1 MTDLSGILQGAE
13 GDGVQWAVETPG
25 ELNVNLV
32 HLEAGHAVG
41 EHVNDEV
48 DVVIVVLAGQ
58 GWLTIDGER
67 TDLAA
72 HVVAYVPRHTR
83 RGVHAGAGHGL
94 DYLSIHRRRAPL
106 GIKPGGR
113 AGRAA
118 ETTEP
123 HELGGDPACW
133 AHLFDDDTDDTDD
146 SADSAD
152 SDDTDGAD
160 GTGDGDS
167 ADTTG

>member
-13 GDGVQWAVETPG
+13 GDGVHWAVETPG

-83 RGVHAGAGHGL
+83 RSVHAGAGHGL
-94 DYLSIHRRRAPL
+94 DYLSVHRRRAPL

-113 AGRAA
+113 ARRAEA
-118 ETTEP
+118 ADEP
-123 HELGGDPACW
+123 QELGGDPACW
-133 AHLFDDDTDDTDD
+133 AHLFDDEDGEDTDD
-146 SADSAD
+146 SADTND
-152 SDDTDGAD
+152 RTGDGAD
-160 GTGDGDS
+160 G